1 MMDNSNKPTGF
12 STISPGGINSALY
25 DLRILYQ
32 NVLISN
38 AVAIVLVNNHPSGT
52 LKPSEAD
59 KQITQKVKKA
69 GELLDI
75 KLLDHIILTET
86 SKYSFSDEG
95 LFLFG

>member
-12 STISPGGINSALY
+12 STISPGRINSALC

-38 AVAIVLVNNHPSGT
+38 AVAIVLVHNHPSGT

-59 KQITQKVKKA
+59 KQLTQKVKKA

-86 SKYSFSDEG
+86 SHYSFSDEG
-95 LFLFG
+95 LL